1 MYYTSNDLKIG
12 GDVMESMFW
21 LITFIVLIVFEVITL
36 GLTTI
41 WFAGGAIVAFLLSL
55 ADVNLGIQIVVF
67 FVVSSLLLF
76 FTRPLASKYVNKNT
90 IKTNVD
96 EIVGKTVKVTE
107 TIDNYNEL
115 GLVMINGLEWMARTT
130 ESGMIIPNDTLV
142 QVVEVQ
148 GVKVIVQPMNYIK
161 NN

>member
-1 MYYTSNDLKIG
+1 
-12 GDVMESMFW
+12 MESMFW

-36 GLTTI
+36 GLTTV

-67 FVVSSLLLF
+67 FAVSSVLLF
-76 FTRPLASKYVNKNT
+76 VTRPLASKYVNKNT

-107 TIDNYNEL
+107 TIDNYNEI
-115 GLVMINGLEWMARTT
+115 GLVRINGNEWMARTT
-130 ESGMIIPNDTLV
+130 EDGMIIPSDTLV
-142 QVVEVQ
+142 QVIEVQ